1 MPRLPLLWSWL
12 HACLAI
18 QSDLG
23 HISLVINGEQV
34 LENLVLSQDQ
44 KISRPSSLFG
54 KLVLGK
60 TQIDPNVWIQN
71 RMHVTN
77 LNVYSGVLTTSR
89 MKMITFGEECGK
101 AEGDVLAWTRSEWR
115 LGGVA
120 TWRDVEGP
128 LCEKEEQILFFDK
141 NLPKMT
147 DCRELCPKL
156 QEEGR
161 MPSIATEEKLEKVV
175 SKMRENLIDILWAPV
190 AKSSNSSQWIDIYSG
205 EPIEDSAIWWPG
217 FPDENPQAKCA
228 ILNDKVKNWECE
240 VSGGRGGRF
249 CACHFPKRPFL
260 LLRGLCKDSHL
271 DQLYL
276 PRNERVQRTI
286 TYYGTVRSTAMF
298 NGTFWQMKTA
308 FFKTTAVSDA
318 PDASFMLGK
327 YNWTVKGDSAKCAK
341 GNVYTKELKLTGCK
355 EEQFTCDDGQCIA
368 MEERCNQVS
377 DNCKVLLFLF
387 FFCL

>member
-1 MPRLPLLWSWL
+1 
-12 HACLAI
+12 
-18 QSDLG
+18 
-23 HISLVINGEQV
+23 
-34 LENLVLSQDQ
+34 
-44 KISRPSSLFG
+44 
-54 KLVLGK
+54 
-60 TQIDPNVWIQN
+60 
-71 RMHVTN
+71 
-77 LNVYSGVLTTSR
+77 
-89 MKMITFGEECGK
+89 MITFGEECGE
-101 AEGDVLAWTRSEWR
+101 AEGDVLAWTRSEWS

-128 LCEKEEQILFFDK
+128 LCEKEQQILFFDK

-175 SKMRENLIDILWAPV
+175 SKMRENFIDILWAPL
-190 AKSSNSSQWIDIYSG
+190 AKSPNGSQWIDIYSG

-249 CACHFPKRPFL
+249 CACHFPKRPLL

-298 NGTFWQMKTA
+298 NGTFWQMNTA
-308 FFKTTAVSDA
+308 LFKTTAVSDA
-318 PDASFMLGK
+318 PDALFMLGK

-355 EEQFTCDDGQCIA
+355 EEQFTCDDGQCVA

-377 DNCKVLLFLF
+377 DYCKVFLF
-387 FFCL
+387 CFFCL